1 MNRPPASVRMAI
13 LMVILMVGILLPLLS
28 VFSKALA
35 TPIDSLRVILQ
46 AENLKMI
53 GNSLLLG
60 LLVVIVST
68 LIAYPLAFLFSLTPF
83 SRLTAFDIIFL
94 IPFMTPPY
102 IASMGWICFM
112 QKRGLL
118 QQLVPMAAGS
128 ENWFFSLAGLVLV
141 MSLHVFP
148 FLMTMLKNAMLSLP
162 ASLMEAARI
171 SGASLPCRI
180 RRMFLPLLSGPY
192 AIGALL
198 VFVKTLSEYG
208 TPSTLG
214 RRIGFAVFTTQI
226 HHYATIAPIRFG
238 AAAAL
243 STLLVAICL
252 LLWLRQ
258 NTITRKRSWD
268 LSAARKRLCVSLSP
282 METMLAWTFVL
293 LVLFLSIG
301 IPYFSVTATALI
313 KLRGYGLRR
322 GNYTLQNF
330 IDLFEIG
337 GKGLRAMGTS
347 IFLAISA
354 ATIDAV
360 VGTAVAMVA
369 HKDHGHGTRQLTA
382 LALLP
387 EMLPNIVLVI
397 GLMLFWNQLVKIIPL
412 YNTLGIMVLSYSVLF
427 LPYSV
432 QYVQSALALMGSH
445 LEEAGLVSGG
455 NPSYVFLHVTL
466 PLLKGPIATGW
477 MMTCIISLRELVC
490 ASLIAPP
497 NKLVVST
504 FIMREFEQGSVSTGM
519 AMAFLCTVVTTIALL
534 VLNRLMGRERL

>member
-1 MNRPPASVRMAI
+1 MNRPPVFPRMAI
-13 LMVILMVGILLPLLS
+13 SMAILMVGILLPLLS

-46 AENLKMI
+46 SENLEMI
-53 GNSLLLG
+53 GN
-60 LLVVIVST
+60 
-68 LIAYPLAFLFSLTPF
+68 
-83 SRLTAFDIIFL
+83 
-94 IPFMTPPY
+94 
-102 IASMGWICFM
+102 
-112 QKRGLL
+112 
-118 QQLVPMAAGS
+118 
-128 ENWFFSLAGLVLV
+128 
-141 MSLHVFP
+141 
-148 FLMTMLKNAMLSLP
+148 SLP

-180 RRMFLPLLSGPY
+180 RRMFLPLLSSPY

-214 RRIGFAVFTTQI
+214 RRIGFEVFTTKI

-347 IFLAISA
+347 MFLAISA

-397 GLMLFWNQLVKIIPL
+397 GLMLFWNQLAKIIPL